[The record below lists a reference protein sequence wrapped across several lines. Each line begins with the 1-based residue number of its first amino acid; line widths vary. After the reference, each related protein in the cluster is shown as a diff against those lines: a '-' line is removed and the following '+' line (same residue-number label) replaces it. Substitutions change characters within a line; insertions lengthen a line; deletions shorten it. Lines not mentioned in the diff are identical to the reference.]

1 MKHIYGSSLKVKMVI
16 AVLCVSLVPLVVLGV
31 TTYLASKSALTKQIT
46 QDFNAISEGKEQA
59 VLHYILGAKRA
70 LGVYSH
76 AQTIIDNLKE
86 INRNEAGASQAIQAL
101 NDYLAVRI
109 KLSSF
114 AKDFLILDKNGKV
127 AACTNEKDRNAD
139 KSKDVYFSGALE
151 NDFFIKSVYRHPSD
165 DSIGFSCSEKVTDLK
180 TGEFLGVFVQRLNID
195 GLDEILADS
204 AGMGAT
210 GENYIV
216 DRNSYMITEFRF
228 EKDVIL
234 KKKVDTQPVRLFS
247 STGKNVTGVYRDY
260 RNVLTLGAVSGEIL
274 KKHFPYLGWIV
285 VSEIDATEAFAPIA
299 KLEWMTLLVIFI
311 TIVIVVIGTLVIAG
325 NILNPI
331 KTLSDVAT
339 KIAAGDLS
347 QSIEEAKTN
356 DEVGLLTNS
365 FKNMVQSLNIILA
378 KLQDATNQMTSA
390 SNEILSASQEQASG
404 AREQS
409 SAVAETTS
417 AAKELST
424 TSEQVGE
431 SIRRVSQAAAHALA
445 GMAKI
450 KDAISKTSTM
460 ITSLGEKSQQI
471 GKITDMI
478 DDVADQTN
486 LLAVNASIEA
496 ARAGEQGRGFT
507 VVADEI
513 RKLADS
519 SAKSTKDITALIELI
534 QHEMTNSI
542 MSMET
547 SVSSIDEEA
556 RLAQQTAES
565 AKEITMSVTQ
575 QISGSKQIADAMM
588 NIDQAMKQIAAGAQQ
603 SQSAAKQLTDL
614 AKELKAAVTK
624 FKIS

>member
-127 AACTNEKDRNAD
+127 AACINEKDRNAD

-216 DRNSYMITEFRF
+216 DRNSYMITESRF

-247 STGKNVTGVYRDY
+247 STGKNMTGVYRDY

-274 KKHFPYLGWIV
+274 KKHFPYLGWVV
-285 VSEIDATEAFAPIA
+285 VSEIDTREAFAPIV
-299 KLEWMTLLVIFI
+299 KLELLTLFIVLI
-311 TIVIVVIGTLVIAG
+311 TIIIVVIAALAISG
-325 NILNPI
+325 NIVNPI
-331 KTLSDVAT
+331 KALSEVAT

-347 QSIEEAKTN
+347 QSIEDAKTH